1 MPDVRTGQKLRIKA
15 DEWNAVRRAAGAVL
29 PRSGGFG
36 SALGVGPEKCIV
48 RNDSDAALPQFAV
61 VQLVDAAADAAEFR
75 GAPPVVSA
83 KPYEDEGS
91 PFAIL
96 LQPLASGE
104 IGLARHSGVFAARVQ
119 PSGAGG
125 GYAMPSRGTTY
136 LVQIDVGPVPLIGAQ
151 AMSQADAD
159 GLVWAIVVLGSGGSS
174 SGPGVLDVV
183 PCRVREAELAKW
195 EDGVEVDIYAN
206 GFANDPTGTGTV
218 YLPEI
223 GTATKPVEEMAI
235 LAHRYVSFQLAGSE
249 QGDEEGEP
257 EQTEDEEE

>member
-1 MPDVRTGQKLRIKA
+1 MPDVRTGQKLRIRA

-83 KPYEDEGS
+83 KSYEDEGS

-119 PSGAGG
+119 PSGDGG
-125 GYAMPSRGTTY
+125 GYAMPSRGSTY
-136 LVQIDVGPVPLIGAQ
+136 LVQFDVGPVPLIGTQ

-159 GLVWAIVVLGSGGSS
+159 GLVWAIVVLGS
-174 SGPGVLDVV
+174 SGCSGVLDVV
-183 PCRVREAELAKW
+183 PCRVREAEYAKW
-195 EDGVEVDIYAN
+195 EDGVAVDLYAN
-206 GFANDPTGTGTV
+206 GFQNEPTGEDTIYV
-218 YLPEI
+218 PEV
-223 GTATKPVEEMAI
+223 GTATKPSPGMAM

-249 QGDEEGEP
+249 QGEEAGLTSESGGS
-257 EQTEDEEE
+257 